1 MEYIAVVIKVTP
13 KLFSVMKVHAW
24 RDCITGC
31 IQALRF
37 MWTAA
42 VDGTALV
49 LRSRKIWTVL
59 VLRVSL
65 QEIKKKQIQM

>member
-37 MWTAA
+37 Y
-42 VDGTALV
+42 VDSCC
-49 LRSRKIWTVL
+49 RRN
-59 VLRVSL
+59 SL
-65 QEIKKKQIQM
+65 GFTFEENMDSFGSTCFTPGN